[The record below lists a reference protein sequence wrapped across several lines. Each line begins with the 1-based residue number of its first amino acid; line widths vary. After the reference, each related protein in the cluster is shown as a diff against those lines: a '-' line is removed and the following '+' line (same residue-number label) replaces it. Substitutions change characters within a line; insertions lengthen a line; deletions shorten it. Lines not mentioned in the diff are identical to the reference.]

1 MKTTEKCYLLHINY
15 TGWLLGGGRWVKS
28 NGGWKLGSLKQQEEL
43 SNNFF
48 SQHTAERLFSG
59 RDLVLTGAALPLK
72 LGGWAVGTPW
82 RRSGVSR
89 GAYVHATFDRK
100 VKRFFG

>member
-72 LGGWAVGTPW
+72 LGGWVVAP
-82 RRSGVSR
+82 R
-89 GAYVHATFDRK
+89 GEGRGFREVHMYMLHLTAK
-100 VKRFFG
+100 